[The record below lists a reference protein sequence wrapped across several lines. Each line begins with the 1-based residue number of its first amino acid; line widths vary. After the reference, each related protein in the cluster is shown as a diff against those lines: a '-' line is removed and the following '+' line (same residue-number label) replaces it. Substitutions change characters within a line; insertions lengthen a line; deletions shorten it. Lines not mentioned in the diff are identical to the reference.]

1 MKTLSTILA
10 LSLLAMPLNA
20 RAEDPHAQ
28 HDMKGMGEMKCMQGM
43 KCMNEAK
50 DMKDMKGMDGMHD
63 MKAMGADASESSKAF
78 AEVNMKMHK
87 DMTMEFTGNP
97 DVDFAKGMIPHHQG
111 AIDMAKVVLQYG
123 KDPEMKKLAE
133 DIIKAQDTEIAFM
146 KGWLAKQPK

>member
-1 MKTLSTILA
+1 MKTLTTILA
-10 LSLLAMPLNA
+10 LSLLAMPLTA

-63 MKAMGADASESSKAF
+63 MKAMGAVASESSKAF

-111 AIDMAKVVLQYG
+111 AIDMAKVVLKYG

-133 DIIKAQDTEIAFM
+133 EIIKAQDTEIAFM

>member
-1 MKTLSTILA
+1 MKTLSTILT
-10 LSLLAMPLNA
+10 LSLLAMPLTA

-97 DVDFAKGMIPHHQG
+97 DVDFAQGMIPHHQG
-111 AIDMAKVVLQYG
+111 AIDMAKVVLKYG

>member
-1 MKTLSTILA
+1 MKTLTTILA
-10 LSLLAMPLNA
+10 LLLLAMPLTA

-50 DMKDMKGMDGMHD
+50 DMKGMDGMRD

-111 AIDMAKVVLQYG
+111 AIDMAKVVLKYG

-133 DIIKAQDTEIAFM
+133 EIIKAQDTEIAFM

>member
-1 MKTLSTILA
+1 MKTLSTMFA
-10 LSLLAMPLNA
+10 LTLLAMPLSA

-28 HDMKGMGEMKCMQGM
+28 HDMKAMGEMKCMQGM

-63 MKAMGADASESSKAF
+63 MKAMGAKTSDATKAF

-97 DVDFAKGMIPHHQG
+97 DVDFAQGMIPHHQG
-111 AIDMAKVVLQYG
+111 AIDMAKVVLKYG

-133 DIIKAQDTEIAFM
+133 EIIKAQDTEIAFM
-146 KGWLAKQPK
+146 KGWLAQQPK

>member
-1 MKTLSTILA
+1 MKTFSTILA
-10 LSLLAMPLNA
+10 LSMLAMPLNA

-28 HDMKGMGEMKCMQGM
+28 NDMKGMGEMKCMQGM

>member
-1 MKTLSTILA
+1 MKTLTTILA

-28 HDMKGMGEMKCMQGM
+28 HDMKGMGEMKCMEDM

-50 DMKDMKGMDGMHD
+50 DTKGMDGMHD

-123 KDPEMKKLAE
+123 KDPEMKKLAKE
-133 DIIKAQDTEIAFM
+133 IIKAQDTEIAFM

>member
-1 MKTLSTILA
+1 MKTLTTILA
-10 LSLLAMPLNA
+10 LSLLAMPLTA

-50 DMKDMKGMDGMHD
+50 DMKDMKDMDGMHD

-78 AEVNMKMHK
+78 AEVNNKMHK

-97 DVDFAKGMIPHHQG
+97 DVDFAQGMIPHHQG
-111 AIDMAKVVLQYG
+111 AVGMAKVVLKYG

-133 DIIKAQDTEIAFM
+133 EIIKAQDTEIAFM
-146 KGWLAKQPK
+146 KAWLAKQPK

>member
-1 MKTLSTILA
+1 MKTLTTILA

-20 RAEDPHAQ
+20 GAEDPQAQ

-50 DMKDMKGMDGMHD
+50 DRKGMDGMHD

-78 AEVNMKMHK
+78 AEVNNKMHK

-97 DVDFAKGMIPHHQG
+97 DVDFAQGMIPHHQG
-111 AIDMAKVVLQYG
+111 AIDMAKIVLKYG
-123 KDPEMKKLAE
+123 KDPEIKKLAE
-133 DIIKAQDTEIAFM
+133 EVIKAQDTEIAFM

>member
-10 LSLLAMPLNA
+10 LSLLALPLTA

-43 KCMNEAK
+43 KCMK
-50 DMKDMKGMDGMHD
+50 DTQDMKGMEGMHD
-63 MKAMGADASESSKAF
+63 MKAMGADTSESSKAF
-78 AEVNMKMHK
+78 AEVNKKMHK

-97 DVDFAKGMIPHHQG
+97 DVDFVQGMIPHHQG
-111 AIDMAKVVLQYG
+111 AIDMAKVVLKYG

-133 DIIKAQDTEIAFM
+133 EIIKAQDTEIAFM

>member
-1 MKTLSTILA
+1 MKTFSTILA

-20 RAEDPHAQ
+20 RAEDTHAQ
-28 HDMKGMGEMKCMQGM
+28 HDMKGMGEMK
-43 KCMNEAK
+43 
-50 DMKDMKGMDGMHD
+50 DMKD

-133 DIIKAQDTEIAFM
+133 EIINAQDTEIAFM

>member
-1 MKTLSTILA
+1 MKILTTIIA
-10 LSLLAMPLNA
+10 LSLLEMRLDA
-20 RAEDPHAQ
+20 RGEDPHSQ
-28 HDMKGMGEMKCMQGM
+28 HDMKGMREMKCMQGM

-78 AEVNMKMHK
+78 AEVNIKMHK

-111 AIDMAKVVLQYG
+111 AIEMAKVVLKYG

-133 DIIKAQDTEIAFM
+133 EIINAQDTEIAFM

>member
-1 MKTLSTILA
+1 MKTLTTILA

-28 HDMKGMGEMKCMQGM
+28 HDMKGMGEMKCMEGM
-43 KCMNEAK
+43 KCMNEA
-50 DMKDMKGMDGMHD
+50 KDMKGMDGMHD
-63 MKAMGADASESSKAF
+63 MKAMEADASESSKAF

-133 DIIKAQDTEIAFM
+133 EIIKAQDTEIAFM

>member
-10 LSLLAMPLNA
+10 LSLLAMPLTA

-28 HDMKGMGEMKCMQGM
+28 HDMKAKGCMQGM
-43 KCMNEAK
+43 ECMNEAK
-50 DMKDMKGMDGMHD
+50 DMKDMKGMDGMHE
-63 MKAMGADASESSKAF
+63 MKAMGADATESSKAF

-87 DMTMEFTGNP
+87 DMTMELTGNP

-111 AIDMAKVVLQYG
+111 AIDMANVVLKYG

-133 DIIKAQDTEIAFM
+133 EIIKAQDTEIAFM

>member
-10 LSLLAMPLNA
+10 LSLLAMPLIA

-28 HDMKGMGEMKCMQGM
+28 HDMKGMREMKCMQGM

-87 DMTMEFTGNP
+87 DMTMEFTNNP

-111 AIDMAKVVLQYG
+111 AIEMAKVVLKYG

-133 DIIKAQDTEIAFM
+133 EIINAQDTEIAFM